1 MLHRI
6 FIAINLPKE
15 LKEFLH
21 DYQKEISEI
30 PARWVK
36 PENLH
41 ITLLFLGSIKTE
53 NLPKIFEAVN
63 SVANSFSKFKIELEK
78 ISFFPPK
85 SFPPRMVWVFVKKSE
100 ILEKLQ
106 KELEKK
112 MIKFQIPFQKEEKE
126 FTPHITLARIK
137 KFEFRRLE
145 LEDFPRINEEIHL
158 SFEAKSID
166 VMESH
171 LKRKGPEYTLLKSF
185 QLS

>member
-6 FIAINLPKE
+6 FIAINLPEKIKKE
-15 LKEFLH
+15 LSNFERDF
-21 DYQKEISEI
+21 SNI
-30 PARWVK
+30 PGRWVK

-53 NLPKIFEAVN
+53 NLPKIFETLN
-63 SVANSFSKFKIELEK
+63 SVVSSFSKFKIELEK

-85 SFPPRMVWVFVKKSE
+85 SFPPRMVWVFIKKSE

-112 MIKFQIPFQKEEKE
+112 MIKSQIPFQKEEKE
-126 FTPHITLARIK
+126 FAPHITLARIK

-145 LEDFPRINEEIHL
+145 LEELPKIDEEINL
-158 SFEAKSID
+158 SFEAQSID

-171 LKRKGPEYTLLKSF
+171 LKRKGPEYTLLKAF
-185 QLS
+185 PLF